1 MKKKREKKSRKEQAN
16 LNEICGQ
23 DISTFCS
30 DVDGVH
36 DTKQCLAKSYVYLDS
51 KCAEYLIASPSD
63 VHYGAARKHH
73 RLFKMVAFAVVGIF
87 VVVAICA
94 CRKRCKRRRE
104 MWRQAMAA
112 RTAQNNNYIAVPTT
126 PTSINPSPQQIQMTT
141 FSTAPQT
148 LQPQPQAYNPQG
160 VVYTASPYT
169 GASIP
174 VTAVPLSYNPQAM
187 TIA

>member
-1 MKKKREKKSRKEQAN
+1 
-16 LNEICGQ
+16 
-23 DISTFCS
+23 
-30 DVDGVH
+30 
-36 DTKQCLAKSYVYLDS
+36 
-51 KCAEYLIASPSD
+51 
-63 VHYGAARKHH
+63 
-73 RLFKMVAFAVVGIF
+73 MVAFVIGGIF
-87 VVVAICA
+87 LVVAICA

-148 LQPQPQAYNPQG
+148 LQPQQQTQPYNPQG
-160 VVYTASPYT
+160 VVYAASPYT